1 MNPLL
6 AHYGVAVHH
15 PEVSGA
21 EHLELLQIR
30 DQLAGLEPLLTA
42 EELEALGVADA
53 ILAAQPRGSSGNSNG
68 SSTWR
73 CIVARASIMAP
84 ATPFCFCTT
93 QKHLAVK
100 RVRSSRA

>member
-42 EELEALGVADA
+42 EELDKARQNILYTSAEINRPYSVPPLPPEEPLG
-53 ILAAQPRGSSGNSNG
+53 
-68 SSTWR
+68 
-73 CIVARASIMAP
+73 
-84 ATPFCFCTT
+84 
-93 QKHLAVK
+93 
-100 RVRSSRA
+100 